1 MFTLTSNLFLLAAYI
16 LEFQLRVGL
25 VNEKNSGGGNYSL
38 DEEGMI
44 IFMEL
49 QIPLFRLLRLTP
61 IDLVETSGISLNS
74 TSRAELMQKLAA
86 RQSESSAQAPVYKP
100 APAP

>member
-1 MFTLTSNLFLLAAYI
+1 
-16 LEFQLRVGL
+16 
-25 VNEKNSGGGNYSL
+25 
-38 DEEGMI
+38 MI
-44 IFMEL
+44 IFIEL
-49 QIPLFRLLRLTP
+49 QNTLLWLLRLTP